1 MVINTNIAATRGARI
16 LAESTNNLQ
25 NSLARLSSGSKIVNP
40 QDDAAGSAVASA
52 LEAQINRTSAVQAN
66 IGNSISFMQTQDGY
80 MGKVQKALDRMSEL
94 STLAQD
100 GTKTDT
106 DRALYDKEFKTLGTY
121 ISNVADQKFNGV
133 DLFNGS
139 TISKLK
145 TTEDSDG
152 TKFNAAG
159 VDLTVSA
166 YTIATGSAV
175 DTADHAATALAKI
188 KAAITQLGSD
198 RAGVGADLSRLN
210 LTNEH
215 LSVLN
220 ENLQASVSRIQDVDV
235 AQESAKFARNN
246 ILVQSGTSMLAQANS
261 LPQSALKLLQ

>member
-52 LEAQINRTSAVQAN
+52 LDAQINRTSAVQAN
-66 IGNSISFMQTQDGY
+66 IGNSMSFMQTQDGY

-106 DRALYDKEFKTLGTY
+106 DRELYNKEFQTLGTY
-121 ISNVADQKFNGV
+121 ISNVATQKFNGV
-133 DLFNGS
+133 TLFDG
-139 TISKLK
+139 SKLA

-152 TKFNAAG
+152 NKFEADG
-159 VDLTVSA
+159 VNFGATA
-166 YTIATGSAV
+166 YTAATGSAV
-175 DTADHAATALAKI
+175 DTAAHAADALTNI

-220 ENLQASVSRIQDVDV
+220 ENLQASVSRITDVDV
-235 AQESAKFARNN
+235 AQESAKYARNN
-246 ILVQSGTSMLAQANS
+246 ILVQSGTSMLAQANA